1 MKSALD
7 KKEYNRGK
15 TLKDFFKELKLHQ
28 KILLVATYS
37 FGLVQFAR
45 PICMYIISAMFIL
58 DPTFSSVDTIGEF
71 ICDYFLMALIY
82 WGDLLLPPVVMIM
95 NIISLK
101 MRKFS
106 YLLCLINVVIVFFCS
121 NIGVV
126 SELLKEWF

>member
-1 MKSALD
+1 MKYTLD
-7 KKEYNRGK
+7 EKGYYRVK
-15 TLKDFFKELKLHQ
+15 TLKDFFKELKWHQ
-28 KILLVATYS
+28 KFLLSATYL
-37 FGLVQFAR
+37 FGLLQFVR
-45 PICMYIISAMFIL
+45 SVCMYILCALFII
-58 DPTFSSVDTIGEF
+58 DPTFSSVDTLGEF
-71 ICDYFLMALIY
+71 ISDYFFMVFIY